1 MSETNES
8 RGRADDIDKLVSR
21 RLKMRR
27 MMLGLSQQDVGKA
40 VEVSIQQ
47 VQKYEKATNRISSGK
62 LFTLSK
68 FLKVPISYFY
78 NQYEDSSNI
87 IGNFAEESATYD
99 ANDAN
104 APTEKEIIT
113 LVKSFG
119 EIRNPQSRKKI
130 IELVKTM
137 I

>member
-47 VQKYEKATNRISSGK
+47 VQKYEKGTNPDASD
-62 LFTLSK
+62 L
-68 FLKVPISYFY
+68 VYF
-78 NQYEDSSNI
+78 I
-87 IGNFAEESATYD
+87 
-99 ANDAN
+99 
-104 APTEKEIIT
+104 
-113 LVKSFG
+113 
-119 EIRNPQSRKKI
+119 KI
-130 IELVKTM
+130 FQFQMVS
-137 I
+137 